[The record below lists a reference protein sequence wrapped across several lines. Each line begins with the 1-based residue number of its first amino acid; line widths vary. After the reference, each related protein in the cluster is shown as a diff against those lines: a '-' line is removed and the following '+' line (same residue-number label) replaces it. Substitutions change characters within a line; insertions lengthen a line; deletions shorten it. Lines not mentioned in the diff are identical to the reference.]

1 MGDAGFGHPP
11 DTPSG
16 SPPPTEAPASVVLGC
31 PKCNVVSH
39 VAPDATNWQCVC
51 GARYD
56 LALCPKC
63 ARGIHFPESLR
74 GRKLKCPFCKGTFRN
89 PAAMKAEDMAV
100 DLRRHGVRADQAPDP
115 DTRIMT
121 DLSLVDA
128 GGSAIVKGSICTVA
142 CYADGIAVMPVGML
156 QGEEFWPYAKVT
168 SLQVGGPGAIR
179 RNAGMWG
186 FGIGG
191 IAAATAINRLTT
203 KTTINTLVHLTTHTT
218 EYVFLS
224 HKYGVQPLQTSLT
237 PVFTRMRL
245 ASTASPP
252 PAPPSV
258 TPGAPAL
265 PGTASIADELAKLA
279 QLRDIGVLS
288 DEEFQSAKA
297 RLLG

>member
-1 MGDAGFGHPP
+1 
-11 DTPSG
+11 
-16 SPPPTEAPASVVLGC
+16 
-31 PKCNVVSH
+31 
-39 VAPDATNWQCVC
+39 
-51 GARYD
+51 
-56 LALCPKC
+56 
-63 ARGIHFPESLR
+63 
-74 GRKLKCPFCKGTFRN
+74 
-89 PAAMKAEDMAV
+89 MKAEDMAV

-156 QGEEFWPYAKVT
+156 QGEEFWPYTKVT
-168 SLQVGGPGAIR
+168 SLEVGGPGAIR

-245 ASTASPP
+245 ASSAASPP
-252 PAPPSV
+252 LSPPSA

-265 PGTASIADELAKLA
+265 SGTASIADELAKLA
-279 QLRDIGVLS
+279 QLRDSGVLS